1 MGALL
6 GRLLGRFFRLVDLS
20 KLSVLTKLAYCSWNF
35 NEGLGGPVLT
45 SDVEVSLFVDRW
57 FRYNDK
63 G

>member
-45 SDVEVSLFVDRW
+45 SDVEVSLFVDR
-57 FRYNDK
+57 
-63 G
+63 